1 MRGSSAAQPAGEAPR
16 RQVRPLPNPGA
27 VARNNSTMPPRRV
40 RLATSFAGEMRPF
53 IAPPTPQGAQTPHP
67 LVGDDVRILHCF
79 GGDVRDSSHR
89 HLRSGPSPT
98 RPACSPL
105 PACPGKDAGERQRSL
120 GGNVSANTS
129 RPVSLTPALSRWER
143 GPIRPRSGF
152 PGILRHCQL
161 SSRRHGRL
169 PPDLPCCVSLR
180 GLASPDVRDGT
191 SLGGGSLSDIQRRSA
206 ELGIA
211 LPDVPPAVRH
221 FTAALPHL
229 RQSVRHFGDTVPR
242 IRQLI
247 RHFTDVLLFIRQS
260 IRHFGDAVL
269 WLFDHFPQLS
279 VSVR

>member
-1 MRGSSAAQPAGEAPR
+1 
-16 RQVRPLPNPGA
+16 
-27 VARNNSTMPPRRV
+27 MPPRRV

-67 LVGDDVRILHCF
+67 LVGDDVRSLHYF
-79 GGDVRDSSHR
+79 GRSVSDSSRR
-89 HLRSGPSPT
+89 HLRGGLSPAQ
-98 RPACSPL
+98 PASPRISVFL
-105 PACPGKDAGERQRSL
+105 CVHRVSVVKEFGWEPQRHDAHRDRGSRAVPAGICGSWLLSPPLANWQRE
-120 GGNVSANTS
+120 
-129 RPVSLTPALSRWER
+129 PALPPST
-143 GPIRPRSGF
+143 F
-152 PGILRHCQL
+152 PGIIRHCQH
-161 SSRRHGRL
+161 STRRHGRL
-169 PPDLPCCVSLR
+169 SPDLPCRVCLR
-180 GLASPDVRDGT
+180 GPASPDVRDGT
-191 SLGGGSLSDIQRRSA
+191 SLLGGSLSEIQRRSA

-229 RQSVRHFGDTVPR
+229 RQPVRHFGDAIPS